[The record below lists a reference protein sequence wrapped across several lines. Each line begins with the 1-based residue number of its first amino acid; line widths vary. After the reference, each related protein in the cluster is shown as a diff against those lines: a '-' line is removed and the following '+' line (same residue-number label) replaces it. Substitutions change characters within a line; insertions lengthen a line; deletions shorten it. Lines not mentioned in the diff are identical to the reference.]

1 MYDGCF
7 TIYTMNCTVFLQI
20 ASYFWILHFNQN
32 DLPHN
37 VAHEM
42 QIGNEK
48 ITAPI
53 FLHRGLGIFQ
63 MIIRAENIWKLS
75 FISSSQKKNRKKTDL
90 RNLCDDRYT

>member
-1 MYDGCF
+1 MASF
-7 TIYTMNCTVFLQI
+7 TIYMINCTVFLQI
-20 ASYFWILHFNQN
+20 ASYFWILHFNRN

-75 FISSSQKKNRKKTDL
+75 FISDL
-90 RNLCDDRYT
+90 HLMSHIMGQIILVKM

>member
-1 MYDGCF
+1 
-7 TIYTMNCTVFLQI
+7 MNCTVFLQI

-42 QIGNEK
+42 QIRNKK

-53 FLHRGLGIFQ
+53 FLQITE
-63 MIIRAENIWKLS
+63 ASAS
-75 FISSSQKKNRKKTDL
+75 FK
-90 RNLCDDRYT
+90 